1 MKLPQ
6 PNDSL
11 RRINLKDMNYLET
24 LEITTDYIYDNFDK
38 YEHSYSEFSAGVS
51 MGNDSDGG
59 YCKGIDYSQL

>member
-1 MKLPQ
+1 
-6 PNDSL
+6 
-11 RRINLKDMNYLET
+11 MNYLET